1 MLIVLEGCPA
11 TGKSEV
17 GRALASLL
25 SMPHIDYAQYLLE
38 KGAADVE
45 GDEIVINEREA
56 RDLLKDITSGIVSGI
71 YSLEYLDPEKVYMAY
86 VLRCNP
92 RILLYRYLLRGYSL
106 SKIRDNLG
114 AEYLDLCLKMAIER
128 VSIDKVSQLDVSYTT
143 PQYAALR
150 IYDSITRGR
159 RIFDRVDWLSQIR
172 SPFELIFIR

>member
-11 TGKSEV
+11 TSKSEV

-25 SMPHIDYAQYLLE
+25 SLPHVDYAHYLLE
-38 KGAADVE
+38 KGAADVK
-45 GDEIVINEREA
+45 GDEIVINERKA
-56 RDLLKDITSGIVSGI
+56 RDLLKSITSGIVSGI
-71 YSLEYLDPEKVYMAY
+71 YSLEYLDPRKVSMTY

-92 RILLYRYLLRGYSL
+92 RILLYRYLLRNYSL

-128 VSIDKVSQLDVSYTT
+128 VGIDRVNQLDVSYTT

-159 RIFDRVDWLSQIR
+159 KIFDNVDWLSQIK